1 MSHRVTVARG
11 AHSPH
16 HAFTGIPALFKAGRR
31 GRPAFVARADRLHA
45 VPQAELAQDA
55 TEAGLHGALREE
67 QPRLRPSTYTSRPTA
82 TEAADRA
89 GLCALRYLRHCVGVA
104 AEYCIDSE
112 AVCIDSEGGVMR

>member
-31 GRPAFVARADRLHA
+31 GRPALVARADRLHA

-82 TEAADRA
+82 PRLPIEQVSVRCVTK
-89 GLCALRYLRHCVGVA
+89 ALRRRGSRVLYRFRSRLYRF
-104 AEYCIDSE
+104 
-112 AVCIDSEGGVMR
+112 R